1 MLGFRKLGGLC
12 CVVVFFYMP
21 YAKAGPKS
29 TVPQLVADIKKSESK
44 KEQIS
49 LLKDLASRKDPR
61 SKATLLAFLKKD
73 IAPAQIIASQG
84 LAALE
89 ASDAIRPLQGLI
101 KKSKNRK
108 VKKVAKQAL
117 TKINLA
123 ILNEEDPFSVQP
135 KNKNRKSQK
144 FSKSLYAIQL
154 KSSLDNSSGLT
165 EERFKKTRAKT
176 LENLFVGEIA
186 SDTQFAFSPKKGKF
200 NENYGLDIAI
210 KQMDKTTTAEHV
222 VVNCTVQMVVSNKRG
237 KMLSLLTGGAKVTV
251 KKESFE
257 TQFEKH
263 MQKDAMESAVKNLH
277 KKLSAYLSQN
287 PV

>member
-1 MLGFRKLGGLC
+1 M
-12 CVVVFFYMP
+12 
-21 YAKAGPKS
+21 
-29 TVPQLVADIKKSESK
+29 
-44 KEQIS
+44 
-49 LLKDLASRKDPR
+49 
-61 SKATLLAFLKKD
+61 
-73 IAPAQIIASQG
+73 
-84 LAALE
+84 
-89 ASDAIRPLQGLI
+89 
-101 KKSKNRK
+101 
-108 VKKVAKQAL
+108 
-117 TKINLA
+117 
-123 ILNEEDPFSVQP
+123 
-135 KNKNRKSQK
+135 
-144 FSKSLYAIQL
+144 YAIQL